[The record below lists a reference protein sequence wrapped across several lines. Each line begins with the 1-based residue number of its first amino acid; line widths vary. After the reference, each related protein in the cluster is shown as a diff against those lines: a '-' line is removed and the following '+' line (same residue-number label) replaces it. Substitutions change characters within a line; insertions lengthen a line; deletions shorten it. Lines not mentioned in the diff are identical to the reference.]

1 MNHIHHA
8 NALTVL
14 KAQPFT
20 AEEMNLIEAA
30 AAALPWEDLSPMIEG
45 LQSPATAESAKNAA
59 YELIAET
66 DKAHRGLAG
75 MCVFAAAMYGSAK
88 RFAALGVAHKVL
100 HDTFCCLHRMAGEYR
115 KEFGCLGFDRGFWIW
130 RQACLRILRLGTLE
144 YEYMLLSPWGAEETG
159 LAEGTPVLSVHIP
172 SGADLSREALD
183 DSYQQARTLYPAH
196 PELCP
201 PDGKAPEN
209 IFCGSWLLCPT
220 LRTLLKENSGIR
232 RFAEDFDIHHV
243 VEKSN
248 GFRHFLFWAG
258 EETPDADLPENTSL
272 QRAVKAHLLSG
283 GSIGSASGL
292 LKR

>member
-1 MNHIHHA
+1 MQYLDQA
-8 NALTVL
+8 MTVIN
-14 KAQPFT
+14 AQPFST
-20 AEEMNLIEAA
+20 QERSLIASAA
-30 AAALPWEDLSPMIEG
+30 SALPWEALAPMIEQ
-45 LQSPATAESAKNAA
+45 LQDPQQAEKGKDAA
-59 YELIAET
+59 YALIG
-66 DKAHRGLAG
+66 DLDQQHHGLAG
-75 MCVFAAAMYGSAK
+75 MCVFAAAMYHTA
-88 RFAALGVAHKVL
+88 RRLHAQGVEKEVL
-100 HDTFCCLHRMAGEYR
+100 NHTFSCLHQMSMRYQQEH
-115 KEFGCLGFDRGFWIW
+115 GCLGFDRGFWIW

-201 PDGKAPEN
+201 PDGKAPES